1 LPIEDPRAAIAAI
14 WISPMPVK
22 GEAGA
27 VIRATMTSIAGVG
40 RNGTMFPPILTKKTS
55 KSGFPLNNETRE
67 SMMGK
72 ADSGEPFRT
81 APVEAILLE
90 KAALEGGTDSPI

>member
-14 WISPMPVK
+14 WISPIPVK

-40 RNGTMFPPILTKKTS
+40 RNGTIFPPMLTKKTS

-67 SMMGK
+67 STMGK
-72 ADSGEPFRT
+72 ADSGEPSEQ
-81 APVEAILLE
+81 PLGEAILLE
-90 KAALEGGTDSPI
+90 KAAVESEAASPI

>member
-1 LPIEDPRAAIAAI
+1 
-14 WISPMPVK
+14 MPVK

-40 RNGTMFPPILTKKTS
+40 RNGTIFPPMLTKKTS

-67 SMMGK
+67 SIMGK
-72 ADSGEPFRT
+72 ADSVEPSGQ
-81 APVEAILLE
+81 
-90 KAALEGGTDSPI
+90 ALAKQSYLKKPR